1 MHIVRQLD
9 AVLQE
14 ENKVFSAVATHQ
26 GGEGWNLSTG
36 SEAST
41 TGPENIFTT
50 ASIKQSLYT
59 ITSSTW
65 SDATRWGN
73 NEVYYCASA
82 PELESGMQPRGPST
96 PPLLPTAVLA
106 RQTGESQTSNEG
118 CLIWAP
124 FLPIPPE
131 ILRILILQLA
141 FTKGKIR
148 IWMSS
153 QTFLEVKC
161 VSSKILKNIR

>member
-9 AVLQE
+9 SVLQE
-14 ENKVFSAVATHQ
+14 ENKVFSAVAAHQ

-50 ASIKQSLYT
+50 GSVKQSLYT
-59 ITSSTW
+59 ITSSAW
-65 SDATRWGN
+65 SDATRRRN

-82 PELESGMQPRGPST
+82 PELESGMQPRGPSA
-96 PPLLPTAVLA
+96 PPLLPAAVLA
-106 RQTGESQTSNEG
+106 RQTGESQAPNEG
-118 CLIWAP
+118 CLVWAP
-124 FLPIPPE
+124 SLPIPPE

-148 IWMSS
+148 NWMSS
-153 QTFLEVKC
+153 QTFLEMNC
-161 VSSKILKNIR
+161 VSSKLLKNTR